1 MEKLNY
7 KIKNIERKYFKD
19 MQKTISKGK
28 EYSFRIRK
36 RFYRIARKRIKRM
49 RSKNYKRDRRTIV

>member
-7 KIKNIERKYFKD
+7 KNKNTEKKYFKD
-19 MQKTISKGK
+19 MQKAISKGE

-36 RFYRIARKRIKRM
+36 RFYRIVRKRIKRM
-49 RSKNYKRDRRTIV
+49 RSKN